1 MLYLYNISKFREYVC
16 VNSDFLVIVQKLK
29 AELNQKKAIMLEAD
43 FRISADLSFVNAV
56 LSVIELWD

>member
-1 MLYLYNISKFREYVC
+1 VC
-16 VNSDFLVIVQKLK
+16 VNSAFLVIVLKLK